1 MGDPGQEFWHV
12 YGSGVL
18 QFEVEVLNLCS
29 KTIQQEIHES
39 PVAASLMLYALG
51 AVKTSRPFDRQVGL
65 QMVQKSLTLSE
76 AEILE
81 HWIPSVQYIN
91 NRTGLTLKWWSE
103 LEKEL
108 TGEDNVNILAMTNDD
123 INRENARREGKRE
136 GMLEGIWEGKQEGK
150 QEVAIAMLQDGI
162 EKDFI
167 KKYFDFSDDEVEKL
181 LNGSA
186 NGA

>member
-18 QFEVEVLNLCS
+18 QFEFEVLNLCS
-29 KTIQQEIHES
+29 KTIQQVIHES

-91 NRTGLTLKWWSE
+91 DKTGLTFQWWSE

-108 TGEDNVNILAMTNDD
+108 TGENNVNILGMTNDE
-123 INRENARREGKRE
+123 INHENGRREGKQ
-136 GMLEGIWEGKQEGK
+136 EGIWEGKQEGK

-162 EKDFI
+162 EKYFI